1 VTPPVAATSS
11 TRTLLL
17 VDADVHCTEEGEGLP
32 LLVHHGGPGLD
43 HTVIAPH
50 LGPMAQHL
58 CVICYDHRGSGR
70 STRPRGAHP
79 YRIDHFVA
87 DMEGVATSLGLERFA
102 LLGHSFGGI
111 VALNFALAHPG
122 VVSHLI
128 LVCSPTS
135 HQFIDDVE
143 AALPDCLDADAL
155 SELSSLQESEPSDY
169 VMRRGLELLAPI
181 YFRDPGRVS
190 ELCLDSVRFGPETQA
205 VWDSLDGFDL
215 GPRLREI
222 QVPTLVIAGAYDRS
236 VTPEQARE
244 AANALPQGKLLVMEN
259 SGHYPFVEEPEA
271 FLSAVLGFLG
281 FKVKKRGLLGRR
293 SS

>member
-1 VTPPVAATSS
+1 MSS
-11 TRTLLL
+11 SRTLLL
-17 VDADVHCTEEGEGLP
+17 VDTDLHCTEKGEGLP

-50 LGPMAQHL
+50 LGPLAQHL
-58 CVICYDHRGSGR
+58 CLICYDHRGSGR
-70 STRPRGAHP
+70 STRPPGPDP
-79 YRIDHFVA
+79 YRMDHFVA
-87 DMEGVATSLGLERFA
+87 DIEGVARSLALERFA

-135 HQFIDDVE
+135 HRFVDDVE
-143 AALPDCLDADAL
+143 TALPDCLDAEAL
-155 SELSSLQESEPSDY
+155 AELSSLQDSEPSDY
-169 VMRRGLELLAPI
+169 VMRRSLELLAPI

-190 ELCLDSVRFGPETQA
+190 ELGLDSVRFGPETQA

-215 GPRLREI
+215 GPKLTEI
-222 QVPTLVIAGAYDRS
+222 QVPTLVIAGAHDRF
-236 VTPEQARE
+236 VTAERARE
-244 AANALPQGKLLVMEN
+244 VADALPQGKLLVMEN
-259 SGHYPFVEEPEA
+259 SGHYPFVEEPES

-281 FKVKKRGLLGRR
+281 FKVKKKALLGRR